1 MEKNELK
8 KCPYCAEMI
17 RQEAIKCRFCG
28 SSLAGGTNN
37 RGRSSSDDWHRVRN
51 GKRVAGVCTGLANQ
65 FDASQLILPLRLFFI
80 LTTFFYGFGF
90 ILYIALWIL
99 MPSEN
104 GRTEHVYIESTA
116 PASADAPESAVVT
129 PRKKTGVFDFAIAL
143 FLIVAGVLFIFGF
156 FFNSHI
162 FPLSIFGHH
171 ISFPHVVHPHFIGD
185 LSWIPFSMLT
195 AITVFGLFILFIGGL
210 KIIRFFVGCGLILF
224 GTIFLLIFVPFLPLM
239 FPGLLILGI
248 LLLILGGLKLLF

>member
-1 MEKNELK
+1 MENNGLK
-8 KCPYCAEMI
+8 KCPHCAEMI
-17 RQEAIKCRFCG
+17 QQDAIKCRYCG
-28 SSLAGGTNN
+28 SSLVERTNN
-37 RGRSSSDDWHRVRN
+37 SGQSQSVDWHREKN
-51 GKRVAGVCTGLANQ
+51 GKRIAGVCTGLAKQ
-65 FDASQLILPLRLFFI
+65 FDAPQLILPLRLFFI
-80 LTTFFYGFGF
+80 LTTIFYGFGF

-99 MPSEN
+99 MPSMN
-104 GRTEHVYIESTA
+104 GSTEKVYA
-116 PASADAPESAVVT
+116 ESAAPVSAVVPENAPVT
-129 PRKKTGVFDFAIAL
+129 PRKKSGPIDFAISL
-143 FLIVAGVLFIFGF
+143 FLIVAGVLFLFGF

-162 FPLSIFGHH
+162 FPLSLFGHH
-171 ISFPHVVHPHFIGD
+171 VSFPHIVHPHFIGD

-248 LLLILGGLKLLF
+248 ILLILGILKMLF